1 MAPSC
6 GTANSFNLNLDDEA
20 APGPWPCPPADGGT
34 YQPSNPLS
42 LFDGQNSAGTWT
54 LMIQD
59 NANGNGGRLDG
70 WSLEICTGDGPTP
83 TPAATS
89 TATATPTPT
98 PTPPPDGGDTGFQSP
113 SANTAGPGGDGN
125 GFELNPNN
133 GHLADNLY
141 ARDVN
146 SGTDTSTACTSPGK
160 DSHHYSNY
168 NFSLPITATITGI
181 EVRLDARTDSPAGS
195 PKMCVQLS
203 WDGGTTWTAV
213 QSTGPLSN
221 VETTTILGGTAD
233 TWGRLWSA
241 SEFSNANFRVRVI
254 NVSSDPLRDFAADWV
269 AVRVYFAD

>member
-1 MAPSC
+1 VSSVLTVSGGGTIADVNVLDLNGVHRAFGELDFSLQSPAGTLVQIMAPSC
-6 GTANSFNLNLDDEA
+6 GTESSFNLNLDDEA

-42 LFDGQNSAGTWT
+42 AFDGQNSAGTWT

-125 GFELNPNN
+125 GFDLNPNN
-133 GHLADNLY
+133 GHQADNLY

-146 SGTDTSTACTSPGK
+146 SGTDTSTA
-160 DSHHYSNY
+160 
-168 NFSLPITATITGI
+168 
-181 EVRLDARTDSPAGS
+181 
-195 PKMCVQLS
+195 
-203 WDGGTTWTAV
+203 
-213 QSTGPLSN
+213 
-221 VETTTILGGTAD
+221 
-233 TWGRLWSA
+233 
-241 SEFSNANFRVRVI
+241 
-254 NVSSDPLRDFAADWV
+254 
-269 AVRVYFAD
+269 